1 MDTST
6 YSPAHRVHA
15 SLPLPLLLTAF
26 SHMRNVAFL
35 LLAAVDLLIS
45 STVVYKK
52 STFRIPNHIPVRNI
66 FTN

>member
-1 MDTST
+1 MQAFPFP
-6 YSPAHRVHA
+6 YFWLLSPIV
-15 SLPLPLLLTAF
+15 
-26 SHMRNVAFL
+26 RNVAFL

-66 FTN
+66 YQLEDNIWASTIL